1 MGSVPEPYGMMI
13 CKQLDNKFNWL
24 SLPYGFG
31 ISNTCGGVWLN
42 VVGQNRETNEEHN
55 KACGKL

>member
-1 MGSVPEPYGMMI
+1 MMI

-42 VVGQNRETNEEHN
+42 VVGQKRETNEEHN
-55 KACGKL
+55 KDCGKL